1 MTDSSLNKCLEDNK
15 TNLNNLCH
23 SEVAILRHNARCQNV
38 SSQHV
43 RRPVLVALLR
53 LIYSHEQQY
62 HGKIY
67 INNKYYIKIL
77 VTKIGAKMSS
87 KFKYGKS
94 ALFAD
99 YEPRA
104 RFIRRISKI

>member
-43 RRPVLVALLR
+43 RRPVLTVALLR

-62 HGKIY
+62 HGKLY
-67 INNKYYIKIL
+67 INNKYLVKTRYQNRCKIEL
-77 VTKIGAKMSS
+77 
-87 KFKYGKS
+87 
-94 ALFAD
+94 
-99 YEPRA
+99 
-104 RFIRRISKI
+104 